1 MTRLIVICEGYT
13 EKAFVDQCIQ
23 PHLLQF
29 QVDVCSTLIG
39 ADTNRQGG
47 GGVTID
53 RLAQHIKNVYRNFDY
68 ITTFVDMYGLKGR
81 KGRTKREV
89 EDAIQTTIKNYISKY
104 DKDKVIPYVQQHEYE
119 SLLFSNVQ
127 VFQYVD
133 GWNEAARRQMEEIV
147 RQNRP
152 EDIND
157 GEETAPSKRIVR
169 VFGSHYN
176 KYEIGPLL
184 AELIGVDCIRRECP
198 CFDEWLTKL
207 EHLPNG

>member
-23 PHLLQF
+23 PHLQQF

-39 ADTNRQGG
+39 ADINRQGG

-53 RLAQHIKNVYRNFDY
+53 RIAQHIKNVYRNFDY
-68 ITTFVDMYGLKGR
+68 VTTFVDMYGLKGR

-89 EDAIQTTIKNYISKY
+89 EDAIHGIIENHISNY

-133 GWNEAARRQMEEIV
+133 GWNESTRQQMEEIV
-147 RQNRP
+147 CQNRP
-152 EDIND
+152 EDIDD
-157 GEETAPSKRIVR
+157 GEDTAPLKRILR

-184 AELIGVDCIRRECP
+184 AEFIGVDRIRCECP
-198 CFDEWLTKL
+198 FFDEWLTKL
-207 EHLPNG
+207 ERLPSN